1 MYTSIIYHIYI
12 YILHVFTIYTS
23 SSPKWLGDLQFFL
36 RDAPC
41 FPCFRSWRCGS
52 AWAARGP
59 GTSRAPARH
68 STSWLH
74 FFWNF
79 QKHMFFCQKWN
90 VHQKLCPGF
99 VSGILMSD
107 FSRNSWCQKSIMLE
121 ISTRREGFPTGAS
134 SLLEISFLW
143 TIKRNYTPECIQPE
157 SFWHTSF
164 DVLSSVEGSC

>member
-12 YILHVFTIYTS
+12 HIACIYNIHVIISKMAWGSPVFPSRCSLLPLLQVLTVRKRLGRTRTWDLTRAGQAQHKLTS
-23 SSPKWLGDLQFFL
+23 FFL
-36 RDAPC
+36 EFSKTHVVLPKMKC
-41 FPCFRSWRCGS
+41 
-52 AWAARGP
+52 
-59 GTSRAPARH
+59 TSKIV
-68 STSWLH
+68 S
-74 FFWNF
+74 
-79 QKHMFFCQKWN
+79 
-90 VHQKLCPGF
+90 GF

-107 FSRNSWCQKSIMLE
+107 FSRNSSCQKSIMLE

>member
-1 MYTSIIYHIYI
+1 MAWGI
-12 YILHVFTIYTS
+12 S
-23 SSPKWLGDLQFFL
+23 SFSFEMLLASLASGPDGAEALGPHADLG
-36 RDAPC
+36 PH
-41 FPCFRSWRCGS
+41 
-52 AWAARGP
+52 ARRP
-59 GTSRAPARH
+59 GTAQVDFI
-68 STSWLH
+68 
-74 FFWNF
+74 FFGIFKNTC
-79 QKHMFFCQKWN
+79 FFCQKWN

-107 FSRNSWCQKSIMLE
+107 FSRNSSCQKSIMLE